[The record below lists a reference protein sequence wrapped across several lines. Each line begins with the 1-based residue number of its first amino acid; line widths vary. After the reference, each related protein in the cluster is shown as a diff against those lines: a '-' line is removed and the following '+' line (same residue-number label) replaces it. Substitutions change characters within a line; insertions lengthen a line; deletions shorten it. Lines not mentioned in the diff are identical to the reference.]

1 MKSRSTSEKTR
12 FSCLFTVFTVFLCAI
27 PGPLRPSQTDRGPI
41 LWSIGK
47 ADLSCS
53 EFALATN
60 NYENFKT
67 DGFFVIGSSDP
78 FKDWPYVHPGPRDTW
93 AGSKPHTFRIVFGL
107 GKFYP
112 KDSCRFILAFTDT
125 HQSAPPKLEIRINE
139 RKYTNQLIAGGGDQS
154 IEGDLSRK
162 IPSQIVI
169 TFPCAAL
176 NSGTNE
182 IQITSEAGSWLL
194 YDAVTL
200 EGPDALKI
208 KPVRDHLKIIMAEV
222 GNGLYGQEGD
232 LKRDVTI
239 SIQYAGLPVTGS
251 VKVGQQPN
259 EPVMLAQGLHTFSVP
274 IDEVAR
280 EGKLLV
286 EMKIADKVVDSTWIS
301 VKPVKKLTVYIL
313 PHSHTDI
320 GYTEIQTAI
329 EDKQVKNLIEGIEYA
344 RKTADYPE
352 GAKFV
357 WNVEVTW
364 AADLYLNRLDNNAK
378 EDFIESLKN
387 GRIALNGMYLNE
399 LTGLCRPEELIRLFR
414 YSTELAGMTGQK
426 VDAAMIS
433 DVPGYTWGTVTA
445 MAQAGIKY
453 FSVAPNFF
461 DRIGDILV
469 KWENKPFYW
478 ISPSGQEKVLVWIPL
493 KGYAMS
499 HIIGKLTP
507 EWVTDYTAQLDKMNY
522 PYDIAYIR
530 WSGHG
535 DNAVPDPAICEFVK
549 DWNTKYTWPKF
560 IISSTSEAF
569 SAFEKKY
576 GDRLPSVKG
585 DWTPYWEDGAGSS
598 ALETGMNR
606 NSADRLSQAEVL
618 WALQD
623 PTTYPAGRFE
633 EAWKKVLLYS
643 EHTWGAWCSITDPEN
658 KMTIEQWEIKKGYA
672 DEAAGRAGVL
682 LEEALNLKEEGERRK
697 EKVKLL
703 EVVNSTNWVRNEM
716 VFLTKEQSA
725 AGDVVKNAAGKVLN
739 TQRMADG
746 ELAVLG
752 VEVYPLSSTIIS
764 VSPGKNKPR
773 GSVTLV
779 KNTISNNLIECEI
792 DSVTGD
798 VIRLIDKRNGK
809 NLVDGTGGKAANQYL
824 FFEGNDLSGIKTSG
838 SVTINIKENGPLIGC
853 VEIASKAPGCNGLVR
868 QIWLAHDA
876 DYLIL
881 INTVDKKRAPMPEK
895 IGDWKLAQ
903 NNNKESVN
911 FGFPFQVKDGI
922 MRLDLPL
929 GQMIPWVDQIP
940 SACKNWYSVGRWAD
954 VSNKENGVTWI
965 TMDAPL
971 VQVGELSARLVGSQN
986 NPEVWRK
993 TVEPTQALY
1002 SWAMNNHWGTNYR
1015 QYQEGPVTFRYI
1027 IRPHG
1032 EFNAVQ
1038 TTELAT
1044 GFSQPLLIREPAG
1057 KSVVSPVSLEGD
1069 PVTMITF
1076 KPADS
1081 GKGYLVR
1088 FYNSGSSKANF
1099 KLNYQGRIWLSNTG
1113 EEKIREMTPA
1123 LELAGQD
1130 VLTLVLE

>member
-1 MKSRSTSEKTR
+1 MESRSIPQKKR
-12 FSCLFTVFTVFLCAI
+12 LNCLLTVFLLLLCAF
-27 PGPLRPSQTDRGPI
+27 PGPLRSSPADEGTI

-47 ADLSCS
+47 PDHNSTD
-53 EFALATN
+53 FALAPDQYKNFTN
-60 NYENFKT
+60 

-78 FKDWPYVHPGPRDTW
+78 SKDWPYVHPGPSDSW
-93 AGSKPHTFRIVFGL
+93 AGSKAHTFRIVFGL
-107 GKFYP
+107 SKANP
-112 KDSCRFILAFTDT
+112 KDSCRLILAFTDT
-125 HQSAPPKLEIRINE
+125 HQSTPPRLEVRINE
-139 RKYTNQLIAGGGDQS
+139 RRFTHQLISGGGDES
-154 IEGDLSRK
+154 IEGDLTRK

-169 TFPCAAL
+169 SFPSAAL
-176 NSGTNE
+176 KTGNNE
-182 IQITSEAGSWLL
+182 IQITAEAGSWCL

-208 KPVRDHLKIIMAEV
+208 KPVKDHLKIIRAEV
-222 GNGLYGQEGD
+222 GNGLYGQEGE

-239 SIQYAGLPVTGS
+239 GIQYAGLPVTGS
-251 VKVGQQPN
+251 LKVGQQAI
-259 EPVMLAQGLHTFSVP
+259 EPVMIAQGLRTFSVP
-274 IDEVAR
+274 INEVVS

-286 EMKIADKVVDSTWIS
+286 EMKIANKVVDSTWIS
-301 VKPVKKLTVYIL
+301 VKPVKKMTVYIL

-329 EDKQVKNLIEGIEYA
+329 EDKQVNNLIEGIEYA

-364 AADLYLNRLDNNAK
+364 AADLYLKRLDKKAR
-378 EDFIESLKN
+378 EDFFESLKT

-414 YSTELAGMTGQK
+414 YSTELAQMTGQS

-478 ISPSGQEKVLVWIPL
+478 VSPSGQEKVLVWIPL

-499 HIIGKLTP
+499 HIVGKLSP

-522 PYDIAYIR
+522 PYDIAHIR

-535 DNAVPDPAICEFVK
+535 DNAVPDIAICEFVK
-549 DWNTKYTWPKF
+549 DWNTKYAWPKF

-598 ALETGMNR
+598 ALETGINR

-623 PTTYPAGRFE
+623 PSAYPVGRFE

-643 EHTWGAWCSITDPEN
+643 EHTWGAWCSITDPES
-658 KMTIEQWEIKKGYA
+658 KMTVEQWEIKKGYA
-672 DEAAGRAGVL
+672 DEAAERAGEL
-682 LEEALNLKEEGERRK
+682 LGEALNLKEEGERKK
-697 EKVKLL
+697 EKVKML
-703 EVVNSTNWVRNEM
+703 EVVNTTNWVRNEM

-725 AGDVVKNAAGKVLN
+725 VGDMVKSAAGKVLN
-739 TQRMADG
+739 TQRMANG

-752 VEVYPLSSTIIS
+752 VEIYPLSSTTIS
-764 VSPGKNKPR
+764 VSSGRNKPK
-773 GSVTLV
+773 GSVSLA
-779 KNTISNNLIECEI
+779 KNIISNNLIECEV
-792 DSVTGD
+792 DSVSGD
-798 VIRLIDKRNGK
+798 IIRLIDKRNGK
-809 NLVDGTGGKAANQYL
+809 NLVDGTGGKAINQYL
-824 FFEGNDLSGIKTSG
+824 FFEGNDLSGLKTSDN
-838 SVTINIKENGPLIGC
+838 VTINIKENGPLIGC
-853 VEIASKAPGCNGLVR
+853 VEIASKAPGCHGLVR

-876 DYLIL
+876 DYLVL

-911 FGFPFQVKDGI
+911 FGFPFQVPDGT
-922 MRLDLPL
+922 MRLDLPM

-965 TMDAPL
+965 TLDAPL
-971 VQVGELSARLVGSQN
+971 VQVGELSARLIGSQN
-986 NPEVWRK
+986 NPDVWRK
-993 TVEPTQALY
+993 TVEPTQTLY

-1032 EFNAVQ
+1032 KFDAAQ
-1038 TTELAT
+1038 TGELAS
-1044 GFSQPLLIREPAG
+1044 GFSQPLLVREPA
-1057 KSVVSPVSLEGD
+1057 STSIVSPVSLEGD

-1076 KPADS
+1076 KPADK
-1081 GKGYLVR
+1081 GKGYLIR
-1088 FYNSGSSKANF
+1088 FYNPGTTKASF
-1099 KLNYQGRIWLSNTG
+1099 TLKYPGRIWLSNTG
-1113 EEKIREMTPA
+1113 EEKIREMEPS
-1123 LELAGQD
+1123 LELATQE
-1130 VLTLVLE
+1130 VVTFILE